1 MGSKPVPRTEQAT
14 RGRTRWAAWED
25 EIVLKYLRKY
35 DKKVN
40 DQIATQIRKELKYGR
55 TVGAIMT
62 RMRVTIIPK
71 INAQSN
77 KQQQK
82 NATKHVDKSQ
92 DANMNLPNK
101 QRVYTLFNKL
111 IRYYHGEN
119 NKFDAKNLEDKMK
132 EFKKKKWNGCVAT
145 MNVILLN
152 TPLKHFEDKLIKM
165 EQEYGTIDLEKEQ
178 QIMDRLNTVKKAL
191 NQCLKETNKTIN
203 KLKKQ
208 KEEKKISQIVKEE
221 TVNMPTL
228 EEADEIDTEYKH
240 DNVRIKQEHV
250 SDDSN
255 SESEHRE
262 RRRGRRRS
270 RSRSRDRYHHH
281 YRHRSR
287 RGDSRSRHNSH
298 HRGSRHRG
306 YGHRRS
312 YSRSRSR
319 Y

>member
-71 INAQSN
+71 INAQNN
-77 KQQQK
+77 KQQQ
-82 NATKHVDKSQ
+82 NRTKHVDSSH
-92 DANMNLPNK
+92 DDGNANMNLPNK
-101 QRVYTLFNKL
+101 QKVYTLFNKL

-132 EFKKKKWNGCVAT
+132 EFKKKKWNGNIDA

-178 QIMDRLNTVKKAL
+178 QIMDRLNTVKKTL
-191 NQCLKETNKTIN
+191 NQCLKETN
-203 KLKKQ
+203 
-208 KEEKKISQIVKEE
+208 
-221 TVNMPTL
+221 
-228 EEADEIDTEYKH
+228 
-240 DNVRIKQEHV
+240 
-250 SDDSN
+250 
-255 SESEHRE
+255 
-262 RRRGRRRS
+262 
-270 RSRSRDRYHHH
+270 
-281 YRHRSR
+281 
-287 RGDSRSRHNSH
+287 
-298 HRGSRHRG
+298 
-306 YGHRRS
+306 
-312 YSRSRSR
+312 
-319 Y
+319 

>member
-1 MGSKPVPRTEQAT
+1 MG
-14 RGRTRWAAWED
+14 
-25 EIVLKYLRKY
+25 
-35 DKKVN
+35 
-40 DQIATQIRKELKYGR
+40 IATQIRKELKYGR

-71 INAQSN
+71 INAQNN
-77 KQQQK
+77 KQQQ
-82 NATKHVDKSQ
+82 NRTKHVDSSH
-92 DANMNLPNK
+92 DDGNANMNLPNK
-101 QRVYTLFNKL
+101 QKVYTLFNKL

-132 EFKKKKWNGCVAT
+132 EFKKKKWNGNIDA

-203 KLKKQ
+203 TLKKEKWFGNESEVIEITGYSMEYFENVLNAINAPKVKKQ

-228 EEADEIDTEYKH
+228 EEADEIHTEYKH

-255 SESEHRE
+255 SESDHRE